1 MATSAILPLIAT
13 KLRPPSLPAGVVA
26 RPRLFVGAGRLPQR
40 RLTIVEAPPG
50 FGKTTCLTQWHD
62 ALIADGVPACWLSLD
77 SEDDGL
83 PLFLAYLVGALQTI
97 HPTFAKDALGQLLSA
112 QESAVNR
119 HAFGLLVNEMAAIDH
134 PFVVFID
141 DFHVIAN
148 PQITEFLG
156 KLALRGPTSMRLVI
170 ASRVAPGLPL
180 SRLRM
185 TDSLWEVGPRELRF
199 TAEEI
204 ERFFAGHPDMTVEGL
219 AAASLLRQTEGWV
232 AGLRLASLS
241 WHRLGGGNRLEAFA
255 ASADVFDFFMDEVF
269 RTLPEALQAFLVR
282 TSRLDRMSAG
292 VCDAIMGRQDSVAVL
307 DLLVS
312 RNIFTQPLDTD
323 RTWFRYH
330 ALFSQ
335 FLRNRAQSLGQTAIA
350 EIDSRAGAWFE
361 ANGHHREAVRHL
373 LAAGEMERAAA
384 IIESRCLFDYLSYG
398 LFDIYHGWLASLP
411 DAVLNARP
419 LLMLLHVWRDI
430 NSRNY
435 ERADRTLRDVEQRLD
450 RTQADTG
457 SPLRLLERVRLFDC
471 LVAAYS
477 GDMARFHA
485 LTESLGGTVIDDGPF
500 GQVDLDSILGFGHL
514 HFGALDR
521 SLDLTWRAH
530 GKYKAIDCYWGL
542 VHSKAIAGMATL
554 ARGRVVEAE
563 TYFQDALE
571 IARANFASTSYMVG
585 LSSVLLGLV
594 RYECDGIADAEALLR
609 SGALGT
615 AEIDRAGLDD
625 RHVVGYV
632 TLSRLLAAT
641 GRAAEAMTVLDRG
654 DSFALETGNVRLS
667 LAIRNERARLFLLA
681 GRLGEAQRESDHLM
695 AGLAEQSGRLPPLV
709 WQVWEPAHAVRV
721 LINVSRRRFSAAL
734 EALKPLLDR
743 AVREERLHSVAV
755 LQALTGIAQSGQ
767 GLRKE
772 AARSLSQAL
781 RIGADCGIARSL
793 VDLGPD
799 FTQCL
804 SLHAEA
810 LGLRAANEGW
820 ADFLQAI
827 ERLAGA
833 KGGGIAL
840 GDDRGA
846 PTLYD
851 LLSERERQIT
861 GLVARGLTNREIGLA
876 LGIREQTVKTHL
888 KNVFSKLSVR
898 NRTQAAE
905 KARQIGFV

>member
-13 KLRPPSLPAGVVA
+13 KLRPPSLPTGVVA
-26 RPRLFVGAGRLPQR
+26 RPRLFVGSGRLPQR

-62 ALIADGVPACWLSLD
+62 TLIGDGIPACWLSLD
-77 SEDDGL
+77 SEDDSL
-83 PLFLAYLVGALQTI
+83 PLFLAYLVGALQTV
-97 HPTFAKDALGQLLSA
+97 HPDFGRDTLGQIVSA
-112 QESAVNR
+112 REEPATG
-119 HAFGLLVNEMAAIDH
+119 HAFGLLVNEMAAIDR

-148 PQITEFLG
+148 PRITAFLG
-156 KLALRGPTSMRLVI
+156 KLALRGPVTLRLVI
-170 ASRVAPGLPL
+170 ASRVAPDLPL
-180 SRLRM
+180 SRLRA
-185 TDSLWEVGPRELRF
+185 TDALWEVGPRELRF

-204 ERFFAGHPDMTVEGL
+204 ERFFAAQPDMTVASRE
-219 AAASLLRQTEGWV
+219 AADLLRRTEGWV

-241 WHRLGGGNRLEAFA
+241 WHRLGGGSKLADFA

-269 RTLPEALQAFLVR
+269 RALPEPLQVFLVR
-282 TSRLDRMSAG
+282 TSPLDRLSAG
-292 VCDAIMGRQDSVAVL
+292 VCDAIMGRDDSAAVL

-312 RNIFTQPLDTD
+312 RNIFTQPLDPE

-335 FLRNRAQSLGQTAIA
+335 FLRNRARSLGPETMAA
-350 EIDSRAGAWFE
+350 IDSRAGAWFE

-373 LAAGEMERAAA
+373 LAAGAMEQAAA

-411 DAVLNARP
+411 DAVLGSRP

-435 ERADRTLRDVEQRLD
+435 ARADRTLRDVESRLGG
-450 RTQADTG
+450 AGSGTG

-485 LTESLGGTVIDDGPF
+485 LTESLGETVIDDGPF
-500 GQVDLDSILGFGHL
+500 GQVDLDSILGFGHF

-530 GKYKAIDCYWGL
+530 GKYQAIDCYWGL
-542 VHSKAIAGMATL
+542 VHSKTIAGMATL
-554 ARGRVVEAE
+554 ARGRVADAEAH
-563 TYFQDALE
+563 FRDALD
-571 IARANFASTSYMVG
+571 IARTNFASASYMVG
-585 LSSVLLGLV
+585 LSSVLLGLAL
-594 RYECDGIADAEALLR
+594 YERDHLNEAEVLLR
-609 SGALGT
+609 AGT
-615 AEIDRAGLDD
+615 AGDTEVDKVGLDD
-625 RHVVGYV
+625 RHVVGHV

-641 GRAAEAMTVLDRG
+641 GRGAEALSVLDRG
-654 DSFALETGNVRLS
+654 ERFAFETGNTRLS
-667 LAIRNERARLFLLA
+667 LAIRNERARLYLLA

-695 AGLAEQSGRLPPLV
+695 ANLAEQSGRLPPLA

-721 LINVSRRRFSAAL
+721 LINVSRRRFTAAL
-734 EALKPLLDR
+734 DMLRPMLVR
-743 AVREERLHSVAV
+743 AEREERLHSLAT
-755 LQALTGIAQSGQ
+755 LLALTGIAQSGQ
-767 GLRKE
+767 GQQEE
-772 AARSLSQAL
+772 AARALARAL
-781 RIGADCGIARSL
+781 RIAADCGISRSL

-810 LGLRAANEGW
+810 LGLRASNEGW
-820 ADFLQAI
+820 SDHLQSI

-833 KGGGIAL
+833 KPVGVDLGGG
-840 GDDRGA
+840 DTA
-846 PTLYD
+846 PQLYD
-851 LLSERERQIT
+851 LLSERERQIA

-876 LGIREQTVKTHL
+876 LGIREQTVKSHL

-905 KARQIGFV
+905 MARQIGFV